1 MYLQHFGLSK
11 PPFQLTPD
19 FKFLYLS
26 RPHARAIAY
35 MKYAVM
41 NHDGFTVVTG
51 EIGSGKTIL
60 VQKLV
65 SELDDSVLVA
75 RVHQTQLSE
84 AEFLEEVAARLGLKQ
99 TVGKG
104 KVELIER
111 LNQFLIEQ
119 SATGKNILLIVDE
132 AQNLK
137 PSVLE
142 EIRLLSDVEAFQQ
155 KVLSV
160 ILVGQ
165 PQLNEVLENPLLE
178 QLEQRIRLRYHL
190 RPLNLD
196 ETGEYMRHRLEVAGW
211 SRGELFNPEVISH
224 IYQYTGGV
232 PRLVNVL
239 CDTVLLATFVDGL
252 DTVSTELVDSAVEE
266 LRWGTYEQRQQHHAE
281 IAEHLEPVSAL
292 QGAHVEGAQ
301 QPRAHARL
309 AILFKGRVLSTHL
322 IKTPYVTIGRTT
334 DNDIQFPH
342 PSVSRHHA
350 AVIMA
355 GDHHM
360 VVDLGSTNGTQV
372 NAEPVTRQPLRH
384 GDVVTV
390 GRFQLRYAILRQEIG
405 DQPPHHQPTH
415 AIQEALDDTLTRF
428 PAGNPEAIEE
438 LGQG

>member
-1 MYLQHFGLSK
+1 MYLEHFGLSK

-41 NHDGFTVVTG
+41 NHDGFTVVSG

-65 SELDDSVLVA
+65 SELDDSALVA

-84 AEFLEEVAARLGLKQ
+84 AEFLEEIAARFGLKQ
-99 TVGKG
+99 TGGKG

-137 PSVLE
+137 ASVLE

-165 PQLNEVLENPLLE
+165 PQLNEVLEIPMLE

-196 ETGEYMRHRLEVAGW
+196 ETGDYIRHRLEVAGW
-211 SRGELFNPEVISH
+211 NRGELFNPEVISH
-224 IYQYTGGV
+224 LYQYTGGV
-232 PRLVNVL
+232 PRLINVL

-252 DTVSTELVDSAVEE
+252 DRVSTELVDSAVAE

-281 IAEHLEPVSAL
+281 IDEDLESLSNHPVGSDER
-292 QGAHVEGAQ
+292 VQ
-301 QPRAHARL
+301 QPQALARL

-322 IKTPYVTIGRTT
+322 LDTPYVTIGRTT

-350 AVIMA
+350 AVIQA

-372 NAEPVTRQPLRH
+372 NAEPVTRQPLHH

-390 GRFQLRYAILRQEIG
+390 GRFQLRYAVVRQQVEH
-405 DQPPHHQPTH
+405 QPPQSQATR
-415 AIQEALDDTLTRF
+415 AIHESFEETVTRLPGGSTESVASF
-428 PAGNPEAIEE
+428 KRG
-438 LGQG
+438 

>member
-99 TVGKG
+99 TGGRG

-196 ETGEYMRHRLEVAGW
+196 ETGDYMRHRLEVAGW
-211 SRGELFNPEVISH
+211 NRGELFSPEVISH

-266 LRWGTYEQRQQHHAE
+266 LRWGTYEQRQQHHAD
-281 IAEHLEPVSAL
+281 IAEHLEPVSAR
-292 QGAHVEGAQ
+292 QGGFDEGAQ
-301 QPRAHARL
+301 QPRALARL
-309 AILFKGRVLSTHL
+309 AILFKGRVLSTHPL
-322 IKTPYVTIGRTT
+322 KAPYVTIGRTT
-334 DNDIQFPH
+334 DNNIQFPH

-350 AVIMA
+350 AVILA

-372 NAEPVTRQPLRH
+372 NTEPVTRQPLRH

-405 DQPPHHQPTH
+405 DQPPHHQPAH
-415 AIQEALDDTLTRF
+415 GIQEISDDTLTRF
-428 PAGNPEAIEE
+428 SGSNPDAIEE
-438 LGQG
+438 LGRR

>member
-1 MYLQHFGLSK
+1 MYLEHFGLSK

-84 AEFLEEVAARLGLKQ
+84 AEFLEEVAARFGLKQ
-99 TVGKG
+99 TGGKG

-137 PSVLE
+137 ASVLE
-142 EIRLLSDVEAFQQ
+142 EIRMLSDVEAFQQ

-165 PQLNEVLENPLLE
+165 PQLNENLEHPMLE

-190 RPLNLD
+190 RPLNQD
-196 ETGEYMRHRLEVAGW
+196 ETGDYMRHRLDVAGW
-211 SRGELFNPEVISH
+211 RRGELFSSEVVGH
-224 IYQYTGGV
+224 VYQYTGGI

-239 CDTVLLATFVDGL
+239 CDTVLLAAFVDEL
-252 DTVSTELVDSAVEE
+252 EAVTTELVDSAVEE
-266 LRWGTYEQRQQHHAE
+266 LRWGSYEQRQQQHAGIGE
-281 IAEHLEPVSAL
+281 DFE
-292 QGAHVEGAQ
+292 QGSLRHTVEEEVPPQGQAT
-301 QPRAHARL
+301 ARL

-322 IKTPYVTIGRTT
+322 LATPYVTIGRTT

-350 AVIMA
+350 AVIQA

-372 NAEPVTRQPLRH
+372 NTEPVTRQPLRH

-390 GRFQLRYAILRQEIG
+390 GRFQLRYAIVRQQVE
-405 DQPPHHQPTH
+405 QQSPQAQPTR
-415 AIQEALDDTLTRF
+415 AVQESLEETITRI
-428 PAGNPEAIEE
+428 PAGNPESVA
-438 LGQG
+438 GFKRG